1 MQERLLTMN
10 IKISKEKYDKLL
22 KEETERL
29 EKELAHSIFPT
40 IKFMVNSSLKSEG
53 LDGETSMKD
62 VQSALDLVYS
72 ILDDYGYVLKPEHDG
87 RGAPAS
93 AITSRFGN
101 IKFDVG
107 FKRPDQMMVGPCD
120 NKVQVEWYKEHEDDD
135 CVVSCYL
142 L

>member
-62 VQSALDLVYS
+62 VQLKKLKRKIKNANLMLDLKGQ
-72 ILDDYGYVLKPEHDG
+72 I
-87 RGAPAS
+87 R
-93 AITSRFGN
+93 
-101 IKFDVG
+101 
-107 FKRPDQMMVGPCD
+107 
-120 NKVQVEWYKEHEDDD
+120 
-135 CVVSCYL
+135 
-142 L
+142 

>member
-1 MQERLLTMN
+1 MD
-10 IKISKEKYDKLL
+10 IKISKKEHSKLL

-40 IKFMVNSSLKSEG
+40 IKFMVNSSFQSEG
-53 LDGETSMKD
+53 LDGQTSMRD

-72 ILDDYGYVLKPEHDG
+72 ILDDYGYVLKPEYEG
-87 RGAPAS
+87 QGVPAN
-93 AITSRFGN
+93 AVTSRFGN

-107 FKRPDQMMVGPCD
+107 FKRPDQFLVGPSD
-120 NKVQVEWYKEHEDDD
+120 NKVQVEWYRDNEEDD
-135 CVVSCYL
+135 CLVSCYL